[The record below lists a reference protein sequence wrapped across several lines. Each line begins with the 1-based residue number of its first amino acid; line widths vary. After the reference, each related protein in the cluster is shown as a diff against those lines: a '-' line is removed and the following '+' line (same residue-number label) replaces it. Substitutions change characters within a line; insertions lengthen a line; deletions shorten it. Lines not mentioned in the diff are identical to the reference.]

1 MENFMDT
8 IPDTSGYMTAGFIVT
23 FVTMGIYV
31 LSLYIRNQN
40 LKRDVDTLESLQAEK
55 PKSKK

>member
-1 MENFMDT
+1 MDT
-8 IPDTSGYMTAGFIVT
+8 IPDTSGYMIAGFAIS

-31 LSLYIRNQN
+31 LSLYIRNLN
-40 LKRDVDTLESLQAEK
+40 FKRDIETLEALETEK

>member
-1 MENFMDT
+1 MDT

-40 LKRDVDTLESLQAEK
+40 LKRDVDTLESLQTEK

>member
-1 MENFMDT
+1 MDT
-8 IPDTSGYMTAGFIVT
+8 IPDTSSYMTAGFIVT